1 MELFEGNGEFAPSPG
16 AAETM
21 FRGLLESAPDAI
33 IIVDRAGRIALVN
46 RQVEHLFGYDRAEL
60 LGQLVEV
67 LVPERL
73 WHGHVRQREGYYS
86 DLRTRPMGAGLALYG
101 RRKDGSEFPAE
112 ISLSPMD
119 AQGEILVTTIIR
131 DVSDRQRTEA
141 QLKETAARLAQQ
153 AEELARSNA
162 ELQQFAYVASHDLQE
177 PLRMVASYTQ
187 LLGRRYKG
195 RLDADADD
203 FIAYAVD
210 GATRMQ
216 QLINDLLAYSRVGTH
231 GQELVPTDCT
241 DVFERVVADLG
252 AAIAESGA
260 VVTRDALPSV
270 LGDPRQLGQL
280 FQNLIANAIKFHG
293 DEPARVHVTA
303 EREGA
308 MWRFAVRDEGI
319 GIAPEYVDRIFVIF
333 QRLHTQAEYPGT
345 GIGLAICKRIAE
357 RHGGRIWV
365 ESQPGRGTTFYFT
378 LPALEDHEM

>member
-73 WHGHVRQREGYYS
+73 RHGHVRQREGYYS

-101 RRKDGSEFPAE
+101 QRKDGSEFPAE

-119 AQGEILVTTIIR
+119 AQGELLVTTIIR

-231 GQELVPTDCT
+231 GQELVPTDCNN
-241 DVFERVVADLG
+241 VFERVVGDLG